1 MRILSID
8 PAIRHTG
15 YAVIEGDHKTQKA
28 LDYGVITLPQK
39 VKQSLCLRAIHE
51 HVVHLIERW
60 QPDEFAI
67 ERIIFVQSR
76 ETAIYMG
83 SARAAAVIAAAA
95 HELPIVE
102 YSPTSV
108 KLAVVGRGGAGK
120 EQVAFMMRVLLKL
133 TETPQPDAADA
144 LAIGFAHLASSDPL
158 KARVV
163 DRRYI

>member
-15 YAVIEGDHKTQKA
+15 FAVIEGDHKNQA
-28 LDYGVITLPQK
+28 SLDYGVIELPKQM
-39 VKQSLCLRAIHE
+39 KQSACLHAIHS
-51 HVVHLIERW
+51 HICRLIEKW

-83 SARAAAVIAAAA
+83 SARAAAIIAASAYG
-95 HELPIVE
+95 LPVVE

-108 KLAVVGRGGAGK
+108 KLASVGRGGASK
-120 EQVAFMMRVLLKL
+120 DQVAFMMRALLRL
-133 TETPQPDAADA
+133 RETPPPDAADA
-144 LAIGFAHLASSDPL
+144 LAIGFAHLAASDPL
-158 KARVV
+158 KAAVI
-163 DRRYI
+163 DRKFI